1 MRFITALSL
10 AAGLP
15 LGVAGALMG
24 GQPWEISTAGGY
36 LNGNTV
42 VQSASRAE
50 QFRKPPEKGVR
61 PFLAYDKEGK
71 SNLVGRGEARLWEF
85 VSRGP
90 NTFYIRAA
98 EGKWKG
104 YYLRTSDRAFKD
116 GRLVSHLLELS
127 KEPQTFEAY
136 QVAK

>member
-1 MRFITALSL
+1 MRLLVVLTL

-15 LGVAGALMG
+15 LSGALARAG
-24 GQPWEISTAGGY
+24 DVPWEIGTKGGY
-36 LNGNTV
+36 LRGSAV
-42 VQSASRAE
+42 VQSAFRAE
-50 QFRKPPEKGVR
+50 QFRKPPKRGVQ

-71 SNLVGRGEARLWEF
+71 SPLVGRGEARLWEF

-90 NTFYIRAA
+90 YTYHIRAA

-104 YYLRTSDRAFKD
+104 YYLRTSARAFKD
-116 GRLVSHLLELS
+116 GGTFGYLLELG

-136 QVAK
+136 QVGK